1 MASVIDLA
9 DRAPDL
15 LARYCSPASMYA
27 WPHYDIDRTPSELTP
42 TDLLA
47 PAMLSYPIRRDYFE
61 PMLQRSGEPN
71 PYARLHEA
79 MQRVIEDADAADFAF
94 DEVPMNEL
102 ANRDRPGW
110 GCVLEAFDATSGC
123 RGITPVAVS
132 KILHRK
138 RPRLVP
144 LIDSRVHGFYGT
156 RTTGELIERIHGDL
170 TTHAALL
177 GKWRDPY
184 TLRNGTKMSPLRALD
199 IVIWMRNEQT

>member
-1 MASVIDLA
+1 MASVIELA
-9 DRAPDL
+9 DRARGL
-15 LARYCSPASMYA
+15 LARYCSPTSRYA
-27 WPHYDIDRTPSELTP
+27 WPHYDIDDTPDELTP

-61 PMLQRSGEPN
+61 QMLQRSGDPN

-79 MQRVIEDADAADFAF
+79 MQRVIDDTDAATAAF
-94 DEVPMNEL
+94 DKVPANEL

-138 RPRLVP
+138 RPWLIP
-144 LIDSRVHGFYGT
+144 LIDSRVHTFYGT
-156 RTTGELIERIHGDL
+156 RTNGELVERIHGDL
-170 TTHAALL
+170 TTHADLL
-177 GKWRDPY
+177 DKWRAPY
-184 TLRNGTKMSPLRALD
+184 TLRNDTKMTPLRALD
-199 IVIWMRNEQT
+199 IVIWMRNERR